1 MRQLI
6 IVLLVATS
14 LMFTATLKSRAQK
27 KERER
32 SGPHR
37 LLRPVHTFSI
47 VARDPNTGELGVAVQ
62 SHWFSVGSVVPW
74 AESGVGAVATQSFV
88 DPSYGILGLD
98 LMRAGKSA
106 WEALPALLSGD
117 VGNNVR
123 QVAFVD
129 AKGNVAAWTGAA

>member
-14 LMFTATLKSRAQK
+14 LTFAATLKSGAQK
-27 KERER
+27 KEPER
-32 SGPHR
+32 LEPR
-37 LLRPVHTFSI
+37 RPLRPVHTFSI

-88 DPSYGILGLD
+88 DPSYGILGLA
-98 LMRAGKSA
+98 LM
-106 WEALPALLSGD
+106 
-117 VGNNVR
+117 
-123 QVAFVD
+123 
-129 AKGNVAAWTGAA
+129 